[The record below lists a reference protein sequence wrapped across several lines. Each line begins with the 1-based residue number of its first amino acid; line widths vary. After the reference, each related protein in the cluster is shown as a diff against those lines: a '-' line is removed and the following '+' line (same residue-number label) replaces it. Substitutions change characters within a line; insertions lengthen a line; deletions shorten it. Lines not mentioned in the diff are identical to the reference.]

1 MRWLP
6 WILAIV
12 WLAVRW
18 AAGEYTGY
26 DFEKGRTAGVL
37 ANLLIILVVLFG
49 GLISRYK
56 KPLAKAPTFMEDV
69 RTGAGAAMKY
79 VIGVTAA
86 MALWYFTVSPELP
99 MRRDRDH
106 AANAALIDTPEKLEK
121 VKQEYDQLK
130 TLGADEILAAA
141 NERTDLMTSPGFIV
155 SSSFIG
161 LLFTA
166 LLYSFLGA
174 FIFRQ
179 FIRREPAQ

>member
-6 WILAIV
+6 WVFALL
-12 WLAVRW
+12 WLTVRW

-26 DFEKGRTAGVL
+26 DFEKGRTAGVM

-56 KPLAKAPTFMEDV
+56 KPFTKAPTFMEDV

-99 MRRDRDH
+99 MRRDHDH
-106 AANAALIDTPEKLEK
+106 AANAALVDTPEKLEK
-121 VKQEYDQLK
+121 VRQEYEQLK
-130 TLGADEILAAA
+130 TLSAEEILAAA